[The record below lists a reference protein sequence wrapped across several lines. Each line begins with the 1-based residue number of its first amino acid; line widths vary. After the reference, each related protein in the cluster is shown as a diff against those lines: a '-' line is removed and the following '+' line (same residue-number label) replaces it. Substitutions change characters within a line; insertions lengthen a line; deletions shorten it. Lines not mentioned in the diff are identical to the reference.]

1 MYLRILSLEYDSLY
15 DRGLHAYGSTAPGG
29 GMYAGGSLLTEQG
42 RQLISIVPKHDP
54 ILSFFLSYR
63 LVLFSNMRFN

>member
-1 MYLRILSLEYDSLY
+1 
-15 DRGLHAYGSTAPGG
+15 
-29 GMYAGGSLLTEQG
+29 MYAGGSLLTEQG